1 MKLIGAALSR
11 TGTMSLMTALEGLGL
26 RCYHMKE
33 CLLNT
38 FKGRGDLDRW
48 LKVFTLDPGCEERLE
63 LLRQIYRGY
72 DACCDTP
79 SCFVYQ
85 ELAALFPEAPV
96 LLTRRNAARWRKSF
110 ADSVYRAHKILNGP
124 LAPLCV
130 LIFQGLYRL
139 PFLRVFGVMGIIAKD
154 EKMIMGPFFTD
165 DGMLDFE
172 SEADAQEIESRFTA
186 WIATVEKSIPE
197 GRLLSIEPPYED
209 AYRIICT
216 ALNLP
221 VPERPYPHVNDSE
234 DLRKAIGI
242 FRVLFYAIPAVSVA
256 TVLGT
261 LAAALF
267 SGAALLFIGCA
278 GAFLLLLYGLQ
289 ALLLAIVRGL
299 GKRDNSP
306 P

>member
-48 LKVFTLDPGCEERLE
+48 LKVFTLEPGCEERLE
-63 LLRQIYRGY
+63 LLRQIYSGY

-110 ADSVYRAHKILNGP
+110 AGTVYRAHKILNGP

-130 LIFQGLYRL
+130 FVFQMLYRL

-172 SEADAQEIESRFTA
+172 SEADAREIENRFTA
-186 WIATVEKSIPE
+186 WIDRVEESIPQ
-197 GRLLSIEPPYED
+197 GRLISIEPPYKD

-216 ALNLP
+216 ALKLP
-221 VPERPYPHVNDSE
+221 VPEKAYPHVNDSE
-234 DLRKAIGI
+234 DLKRAIGL
-242 FRVLFYAIPAVSVA
+242 FHVLFYAVPAVSVA
-256 TVLGT
+256 ALLGT

-267 SGAALLFIGCA
+267 SGAALPVLGYA
-278 GAFLLLLYGLQ
+278 GALLLLLYGLQ
-289 ALLLAIVRGL
+289 ALLTATIRSL
-299 GKRDNSP
+299 GKRDNT
-306 P
+306 